1 MIVSNC
7 YKIEQSAKDLEK
19 QEFKSLAKYAL
30 KAQQRREH
38 LKDKFRE
45 SVPPSPLE
53 HRTAYHRDRDRIL
66 WSKAFKR
73 LQHKTQVFPHYVE
86 DHYKRR
92 LTHSLEVA
100 QIATTVARALRLNEV
115 ATEAIA
121 LGHDLGHTPFGHAG
135 ESALNKIL
143 NLKLTDQNKNIQEL
157 QNTIHNELNNPSVDS
172 NDNLPIPIFG
182 FDHCVHAIEVVSR
195 IAKEYNNETK
205 QGGLNLTFD
214 VRDGILKHM
223 CERAEDK
230 EKRPHSNIPD
240 VVKFS
245 KYKFFGTNKGSLEA
259 QCVYFADKVTYLLGD
274 IEDGVRSDILKYKKL
289 NKDPFFAKL
298 NEKYQYHRKD
308 TKEELKLE
316 SKDDFMLFR
325 SKVLTTLILD
335 CIDNAKKNI
344 KKNSLVKKNVDEVLS
359 NSERIVFL
367 SHDLSNFWKDFYKK
381 WMASYL
387 FKNDRVIACSFKA
400 EKIMTDLFNAY
411 FEKPDLI
418 NSEYYEH
425 CEKVY
430 KKIGISDEKL
440 LKLIIVRNY
449 IAGMTDPFASDQHAR
464 LYMALERIRF

>member
-1 MIVSNC
+1 MKTRL
-7 YKIEQSAKDLEK
+7 KIIQTTEDLESH
-19 QEFKSLAKYAL
+19 ELDLAPYAL
-30 KAQQRREH
+30 KSKERREE
-38 LKDKFRE
+38 LGESFRE
-45 SVPPSPLE
+45 AHTKAKLE
-53 HRTAYHRDRDRIL
+53 FRTEYHRDRDRIL

-135 ESALNKIL
+135 ESALIKIL
-143 NLKLTDQNKNIQEL
+143 NLNLTVKNTNIQEL
-157 QNTIHNELNNPSVDS
+157 QNTIRNELNNHSVESD
-172 NDNLPIPIFG
+172 DNLPIPIFG

-195 IAKEYNNETK
+195 IAKEYDNETK
-205 QGGLNLTFD
+205 HGGLNLTFD
-214 VRDGILKHM
+214 VKDGILKHM
-223 CERAEDK
+223 CERTTAE
-230 EKRPHSNIPD
+230 EKRERPFSNIEGLK
-240 VVKFS
+240 KFE
-245 KYKFFGTNKGSLEA
+245 KYNCFGTNKGSLEA

-274 IEDGVRSDILKYKKL
+274 IEDGVRSDILKCEEL

-308 TKEELKLE
+308 TKEKLKLE

-335 CIDNAKKNI
+335 CIDNTKNNI
-344 KKNSLVKKNVDEVLS
+344 TKNSLEKKNVDEVLS

-367 SHDLSNFWKDFYKK
+367 SHDLKKSWTNFYQT
-381 WMASYL
+381 WMVDNL
-387 FKNDRVIACSFKA
+387 FKNARVVACSFKA
-400 EKIMTDLFNAY
+400 EKIVTDLFNAY

>member
-1 MIVSNC
+1 M
-7 YKIEQSAKDLEK
+7 KTRLKTMQTTKDLESH
-19 QEFKSLAKYAL
+19 ELDLAPYAL
-30 KAQQRREH
+30 KSKERREK
-38 LKDKFRE
+38 LGKSFRE
-45 SVPPSPLE
+45 APTKAKLE
-53 HRTAYHRDRDRIL
+53 FRTEYHRDRDRIL

-92 LTHSLEVA
+92 LTHSLEVS
-100 QIATTVARALRLNEV
+100 QIATTVARALNLNEA

-143 NLKLTDQNKNIQEL
+143 NLKITVQNKNIQEL
-157 QNTIHNELNNPSVDS
+157 KNAIKNKLNNHVVNRD
-172 NDNLPIPIFG
+172 DNLSIPIFG

-195 IAKEYNNETK
+195 IAKEYDNETN

-223 CERAEDK
+223 CERTRDK
-230 EKRPHSNIPD
+230 EKQERPFSNIVD
-240 VVKFS
+240 LTKFH
-245 KYKFFGTNKGSLEA
+245 KYKSFGVNKGSLEA

-274 IEDGVRSDILKYKKL
+274 IEDGVRPDILKCKEL
-289 NKDPFFAKL
+289 DKDPFFAKL
-298 NEKYQYHRKD
+298 SEKYKPHRKD
-308 TKEELKLE
+308 TKDELKLKSE
-316 SKDDFMLFR
+316 DGFMLFR

-335 CIDNAKKNI
+335 CIDNAKTNI
-344 KKNSLVKKNVDEVLS
+344 QQKSFKNVEEVLS
-359 NSERIVFL
+359 PGERIVFL
-367 SHDLSNFWKDFYKK
+367 SDDLKKSWTDFYRT
-381 WMASYL
+381 WMVDKL
-387 FKNDRVIACSFKA
+387 FKNDRVVACSFKA
-400 EKIMTDLFNAY
+400 EKIVTDLFNAY

-425 CEKVY
+425 CEEVY

-449 IAGMTDPFASDQHAR
+449 IAGMTDAFASDQHAR
-464 LYMALERIRF
+464 LYMPLERIRF

>member
-30 KAQQRREH
+30 KAQERREN

-100 QIATTVARALRLNEV
+100 QIATTVARALKLNEV

-195 IAKEYNNETK
+195 IAKEYDSETSH
-205 QGGLNLTFD
+205 GGFNLTFD

-223 CERAEDK
+223 CERTRVK
-230 EKRPHSNIPD
+230 EKQERPFSNIAD
-240 VVKFS
+240 LTQFD
-245 KYKFFGTNKGSLEA
+245 KYKSFGANKGSLEA

-274 IEDGVRSDILKYKKL
+274 IEDGVRCDILECKALDDHAFIKKILGKYYKKYRKSDLQRL
-289 NKDPFFAKL
+289 NK
-298 NEKYQYHRKD
+298 
-308 TKEELKLE
+308 T
-316 SKDDFMLFR
+316 DFPLFR
-325 SKVLTTLILD
+325 SNVLTTLILN
-335 CIDNAKKNI
+335 CINTAKNNI
-344 KKNSLVKKNVDEVLS
+344 EKSKIKNVDEVLS
-359 NSERIVFL
+359 NDERIVFL
-367 SHDLSNFWKDFYKK
+367 SDDLKKSWTYFYQE
-381 WMASYL
+381 WMVNKL
-387 FKNDRVIACSFKA
+387 FKNDRVVACSFKA
-400 EKIMTDLFNAY
+400 EKIVTDLFNAY
-411 FEKPDLI
+411 FENQGLI
-418 NSEYYEH
+418 DSKYYEH
-425 CEKVY
+425 CLTVY
-430 KKIGISDEKL
+430 KEMGISDEKL
-440 LKLIIVRNY
+440 LNLIIARNY